1 MKKQGNLAMAPLNRT
16 LQLIS
21 IQHEL
26 AMSIGLELN
35 LDSML
40 TTFMQRI
47 QQRLSLRAV
56 YIYSDDHLTQPQWSY
71 PNHVLEPQQS
81 AVLQQAI
88 QSFNAQP
95 VAVYTLDDTALIYLF
110 RIAKLGTLVLQRS
123 YQAIDLS
130 VLHAL
135 KPLITRLAVSC
146 QACLE
151 HQALK
156 DEVAARQ
163 LIEQQL
169 LAQTFEDALTH
180 LPNRKS
186 FNLSLQRELN
196 EIGQRQ
202 QSCAVFFIDVDRFK
216 LVNDALGHAV
226 GDELLTAVAAKLS
239 QCIRKEDIL
248 ARVGG
253 DEFTLLLKDLGAD
266 QREATEK
273 ASVIAQKIMRITA
286 QPLKL
291 HQHTVHISL
300 SIGICMYPSAQL
312 PTEKRH
318 ANLAAS
324 IVSNADLAMYV
335 VKHNN
340 RNGYLFYH
348 LELHVSALRRTNIEK
363 QLHTALH
370 QDEFQL
376 FLQPLVNNKGEVIAA
391 EALLRWQNKELGWVS
406 PAEFIPIAEECGLI
420 VEISDWVVLSAC
432 QLIAE
437 LEQLQAF
444 STLQYISINISPRH
458 FNQPLFVSGLLEAV
472 AQFNIEH
479 AHLRLEITEGVAL
492 EDIERA
498 IEIMQVLREQ
508 HLYFMLDDFG
518 NGYSSLSYLHKLPLH
533 AVKIDRS
540 FISQIDQQA
549 SNQVIVNAMIGI
561 SAHFSLT
568 CIVEGIENAAEAHF
582 FAPHDIAAFQGFHFF
597 KPMPQSQFLSIL
609 A

>member
-1 MKKQGNLAMAPLNRT
+1 VNKQTSLAMAPLNRT

-35 LDSML
+35 LNSML

-56 YIYSDDHLTQPQWSY
+56 YIFSDDQVKQPQWCY
-71 PNHVLEPQQS
+71 PNHDVSPQQR
-81 AVLQQAI
+81 AVLHEAI
-88 QSFNAQP
+88 QRFNEQSHDEYSP
-95 VAVYTLDDTALIYLF
+95 DTGTLIYLF
-110 RIAKLGTLVLQRS
+110 RITQVGTLVLQRS
-123 YQAIDLS
+123 HQAIDLA

-135 KPLITRLAVSC
+135 KPLIKRLAVSC

-156 DEVAARQ
+156 DEIAARQ

-186 FNLSLQRELN
+186 FNLSLQKELN
-196 EIGQRQ
+196 EIAERQ

-226 GDELLTAVAAKLS
+226 GDELLIAVAAKLS
-239 QCIRKEDIL
+239 SCIRSEDIL

-273 ASVIAQKIMRITA
+273 ASIIAQKIMRLTA
-286 QPLKL
+286 QPMKL
-291 HQHTVHISL
+291 NQHTVHISL
-300 SIGICMYPSAQL
+300 SIGICLYPSAQL

-348 LELHVSALRRTNIEK
+348 LELHVAALRRTNIEK

-370 QDEFQL
+370 QQEFQL
-376 FLQPLVNNKGEVIAA
+376 FLQPLVNSIGEVIAA
-391 EALLRWQNKELGWVS
+391 EALLRWHNKELGWVS

-420 VEISDWVVLSAC
+420 VDISDWVVLNAC

-437 LEQLQAF
+437 LERLHAF
-444 STLQYISINISPRH
+444 SSLQYISVNISPRH
-458 FNQPLFVSGLLEAV
+458 FNQPLFVSNLLNTV
-472 AQFNIEH
+472 ALVGIENC
-479 AHLRLEITEGVAL
+479 HLRLEITEGVAL

-498 IEIMQVLREQ
+498 IEIMQVLRGHQ
-508 HLYFMLDDFG
+508 LYFMLDDFG

-540 FISQIDQQA
+540 FISQIDQKT

-561 SAHFSLT
+561 SAHFSLA
-568 CIVEGIENAAEAHF
+568 CIVEGIENPAEASF
-582 FAPHDIAAFQGFHFF
+582 FATHDIAAFQGFHFF
-597 KPMPQSQFLSIL
+597 KPMAQPQFLALL